1 MRGSRGTRM
10 PSQTDDGI
18 DKIGVGRRLRLTR
31 LALQMPRGEFAARA
45 GIAANTYNQFEHGAR
60 LISPGKATALCE
72 EYNLTLDWIYRGDPS
87 GLPYRLAAAVKALT
101 EVTPH
106 N

>member
-1 MRGSRGTRM
+1 MGTQM
-10 PSQTDDGI
+10 PAQTDDGI

-31 LALQMPRGEFAARA
+31 RALQMPQGEFAARG

-72 EYNLTLDWIYRGDPS
+72 AYNLTLDWIYRGDPS
-87 GLPYRLAAAVKALT
+87 GLPYKLATAIKALAD
-101 EVTPH
+101 VAPG
-106 N
+106 NNS